1 LASYTEV
8 MVSRVR
14 PQWLR
19 RKLRAIGLLILLAA
33 AAVSTAGCSNQS
45 WFHTGAPTL
54 TVKAGEN
61 CPVSAGKAR
70 DVKNAAAS
78 SSRLLSASVPASKGL
93 GCVYGGSLNP
103 APVHQIILN
112 SVKASRLAAV
122 LRQVSIQNPPDG
134 PVNCPADT
142 GGFTVIAFTF
152 TEAPDEDVRW
162 DDSGCQTLD
171 NGRVGTTQI
180 ANDSFGRFQ
189 IVEADVTR

>member
-1 LASYTEV
+1 
-8 MVSRVR
+8 
-14 PQWLR
+14 
-19 RKLRAIGLLILLAA
+19 
-33 AAVSTAGCSNQS
+33 
-45 WFHTGAPTL
+45 L
-54 TVKAGEN
+54 TVNAARN

-70 DVKNAAAS
+70 DVKNTAAS
-78 SSRLLSASVPASKGL
+78 SSRLLSSSVPATKGL
-93 GCVYGGSLNP
+93 VCVYGGSLNP
-103 APVHQIILN
+103 AQVRQIILN
-112 SVKASRLAAV
+112 SAKASRLAAV
-122 LRQVSIQNPPDG
+122 LRQVSMQGPPNG

-189 IVEADVTR
+189 TVEADVTR